1 MYMYVCKGG
10 ITYCL
15 HMKFMTSIHICKHQ
29 RYSTDAGLSAKNYHL
44 TDLTALLT
52 ARHVLLGVE
61 MLLKDSHLRED
72 VGLPQGEKESDEE
85 DETGE
90 AANDVVPTLGERHA
104 QCYIDGVELCS
115 VGEVFLA
122 ALYLHEAPECELPG
136 LVLICCL
143 RSRRI

>member
-1 MYMYVCKGG
+1 MQCMA
-10 ITYCL
+10 
-15 HMKFMTSIHICKHQ
+15 SICKHQ
-29 RYSTDAGLSAKNYHL
+29 RYSTDAGLSAKSYHL

-52 ARHVLLGVE
+52 ARHVLLGVK

-72 VGLPQGEKESDEE
+72 VGLPQGEKESYEE

-90 AANDVVPTLGERHA
+90 AANDVVPTLGERYA
-104 QCYIDGVELCS
+104 QCYIDGVELCG

-143 RSRRI
+143 RSKRI